1 MGTVFTSGVVPDS
14 MVGELHG
21 VRVLRFLKVLISMS
35 AYIPSTSYVA
45 TY

>member
-1 MGTVFTSGVVPDS
+1 MGVVFTSSIVPDS

-21 VRVLRFLKVLISMS
+21 ICVLGLLEVLIGVSTH
-35 AYIPSTSYVA
+35 IPSTSYVA